1 MAWQNDG
8 LLTRRA
14 PNKQQCATSRYKS
27 YANDTSISISAIIN
41 NLSPNLLSVI
51 SIVFLLY
58 EKHVM
63 IVYLAGFTDNTSS
76 TMCYRHESQ
85 QISGPAVQPGN
96 DLHI

>member
-14 PNKQQCATSRYKS
+14 PNKQQRATSRYKS

-41 NLSPNLLSVI
+41 NLSLNLS
-51 SIVFLLY
+51 SIVIFLD

-63 IVYLAGFTDNTSS
+63 IVYLAGFADNTSS
-76 TMCYRHESQ
+76 TMCYRQESQ

>member
-14 PNKQQCATSRYKS
+14 PNKQQHATSRYKC
-27 YANDTSISISAIIN
+27 YANDTSISKSAIIN
-41 NLSPNLLSVI
+41 NLSLNLSSIVI
-51 SIVFLLY
+51 SLY
-58 EKHVM
+58 ENIHVM
-63 IVYLAGFTDNTSS
+63 IVYLAGFAGNTSS
-76 TMCYRHESQ
+76 TVCYRQESQ